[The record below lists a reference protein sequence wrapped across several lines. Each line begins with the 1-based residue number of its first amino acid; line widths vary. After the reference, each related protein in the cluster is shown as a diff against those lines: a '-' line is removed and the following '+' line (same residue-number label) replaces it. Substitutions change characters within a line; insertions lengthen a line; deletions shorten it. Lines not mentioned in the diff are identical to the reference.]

1 VRQIIIPLVLSSFLP
16 TIALAQARGGS
27 APIKP
32 CSLLTRELVEKVTP
46 GNKQRLD
53 AGPKEQSLGASG
65 SACDWG
71 DIMLQVDPLTPAQ
84 FAAIA
89 KPGGKDWETIQGVGD
104 AAYLHNIRDITTEL
118 FVRVG
123 ARTLGMLVTVPVGKT
138 TAAIKPD
145 MIHIANAIVPKL
157 R

>member
-1 VRQIIIPLVLSSFLP
+1 MVMLAICVLP
-16 TIALAQARGGS
+16 AIAPAQTRPGP

-32 CSLLTRELVEKVTP
+32 CSLLTRELVEAVTP

-53 AGPKEQSLGASG
+53 AGPQEQPLGPAG

-71 DIMLQVDPLTPAQ
+71 DILLQVDPLTPAQ
-84 FAAIA
+84 LDGLG
-89 KPGGKDWETIQGVGD
+89 KMGGKDWEAIQGVGD
-104 AAYLHNIRDITTEL
+104 AAYLHNIRDITAEL

-123 ARTLGMLVTVPVGKT
+123 MHTFGMLVTVPAGQT
-138 TAAIKPD
+138 TVAVKPK
-145 MIHIANAIVPKL
+145 MIHVANAIVPKL